1 MRSPSSSFLALF
13 AVAALGLRGDTAT
26 GSSIIKASTCG
37 SSLIAPR
44 LRLRSLARRDRAPAR
59 TLQLRGGAATAERAS
74 GSQRGRP
81 SRFND
86 SASSEGRESLALW
99 EDQGGEEFY
108 VLAPDD
114 DDDCEPDEHDIP
126 SGMMLP
132 YRISDEGHNGL
143 ITCLT
148 YGHERVYTGS
158 VDGTTRVWDAASG
171 ACLKVLRHSG
181 EGEETP
187 SGFVTSVAVTDSAV
201 WVGMSNGALHIWS
214 LASFEWLGQVGGHWL
229 PENLNG
235 GNLTD
240 FIAAG
245 GDEHQF
251 HHGSVD
257 ALLHFAPSDT
267 RVASRSDS
275 GGKAE
280 GGGADVLGE
289 ERHKS
294 FVVSG
299 CLDGMLRVW
308 EEHEFDVAN
317 RSLAMG
323 KACAERTA
331 PERRAAGQGSS
342 PWRRS
347 PVVGP
352 SIATWRAKLAGHQD
366 SVLGLA
372 HFRGH
377 AGEGGARGFLSCS
390 RDGTIRVWRGAL
402 CVMVVGSDLVD
413 QFVCVCGWAW
423 VWVGACVQ
431 TPRTQFVMLVGSG
444 LILLRVQAA
453 QPPTLEPPNRSRGLP
468 RPLPVFSVREAG
480 QGLVVSGS
488 ARGSICVWDSRDW
501 SLVSRVHAHTYTKCN
516 ALNESFTFEPPVF
529 GLWAGTPEAADLA
542 RHLAVSVGGD
552 GVLAV
557 WRLPDAMGGAGRGG
571 ASRQRDVA
579 RHVGCGEGTCEE
591 KGASADEGLPMEC
604 VGVGFTGHNADIW
617 AVCGEERVDGSL
629 RLWSGG
635 ACGRLRTWLMPA
647 LSDSPDSS

>member
-171 ACLKVLRHSG
+171 ACLKVLRHIG

-187 SGFVTSVAVTDSAV
+187 PGFVTSVAVTDSAV

-257 ALLHFAPSDT
+257 ALLHFAPSGT
-267 RVASRSDS
+267 RVSAARTRLDASW
-275 GGKAE
+275 
-280 GGGADVLGE
+280 
-289 ERHKS
+289 
-294 FVVSG
+294 
-299 CLDGMLRVW
+299 C
-308 EEHEFDVAN
+308 
-317 RSLAMG
+317 
-323 KACAERTA
+323 
-331 PERRAAGQGSS
+331 
-342 PWRRS
+342 
-347 PVVGP
+347 
-352 SIATWRAKLAGHQD
+352 
-366 SVLGLA
+366 
-372 HFRGH
+372 
-377 AGEGGARGFLSCS
+377 
-390 RDGTIRVWRGAL
+390 
-402 CVMVVGSDLVD
+402 SDL
-413 QFVCVCGWAW
+413 
-423 VWVGACVQ
+423 
-431 TPRTQFVMLVGSG
+431 PRGT
-444 LILLRVQAA
+444 R
-453 QPPTLEPPNRSRGLP
+453 RCR
-468 RPLPVFSVREAG
+468 
-480 QGLVVSGS
+480 QG
-488 ARGSICVWDSRDW
+488 
-501 SLVSRVHAHTYTKCN
+501 
-516 ALNESFTFEPPVF
+516 
-529 GLWAGTPEAADLA
+529 
-542 RHLAVSVGGD
+542 
-552 GVLAV
+552 
-557 WRLPDAMGGAGRGG
+557 
-571 ASRQRDVA
+571 
-579 RHVGCGEGTCEE
+579 
-591 KGASADEGLPMEC
+591 
-604 VGVGFTGHNADIW
+604 
-617 AVCGEERVDGSL
+617 
-629 RLWSGG
+629 
-635 ACGRLRTWLMPA
+635 
-647 LSDSPDSS
+647 